1 MTSYYFPPEFVV
13 EVREQVDVVE
23 VVGDYVSLVKSGAN
37 FKGLCPFHGEKTP
50 SFMVHRGKGIYHCFG
65 CGVGGDAISFIRKIE
80 NLTYPE
86 AILRLAL
93 RCGLDVV
100 PYERR
105 GQEAGDAA
113 ERQSLKKQL
122 GVVLERAHEFFRRQ
136 LQRHLG
142 GMVGKYLDERGIS
155 TTVAEQFEL
164 GYAPDGWDN
173 LVKAIKKPGDLDIA
187 VQAGLIVKKDNG
199 KIYDRFRDR
208 LLFPIRDVTGKVVG
222 FGGRTLSG
230 AEPKYLNSSESP
242 LFQKRRLLYDLY
254 HAKRAIGEQNEVF
267 MVEGYMDA
275 LSLYARG
282 IDNVVATLGTA
293 LSEDHLKL
301 VKRYGDR
308 VAVFFD
314 NDQAGLAAA
323 FRSLPIFLGAG
334 VFPALV
340 LLPEGIK
347 DPDQLARQFP
357 VQELQEKLQ
366 NQVDL
371 FDYYLAEQEKKAR
384 GRGYTERLA
393 VLEEIV
399 SLVAVVPESGM
410 AGMALRTVADRLHL
424 AEEVVLEVFGR
435 VRHKGRSRKKDEAK
449 DPPAANVQTL
459 SVDPEDMVLGILS
472 RYSRLLQTFDPRKAC
487 FEQPISPIFV
497 EQLKLGGNSTVD
509 LTGILASHL
518 QRDELLT
525 LYSRLVLMN
534 LPKEERDAEQAL
546 ADCLKKL
553 KIRHLR
559 RQEQEI
565 DSMIMDC
572 QDAAAMA
579 DLLRRKMDIVNQYKK

>member
-1 MTSYYFPPEFVV
+1 
-13 EVREQVDVVE
+13 
-23 VVGDYVSLVKSGAN
+23 
-37 FKGLCPFHGEKTP
+37 
-50 SFMVHRGKGIYHCFG
+50 
-65 CGVGGDAISFIRKIE
+65 ISFIRKVE

-86 AILRLAL
+86 AILRLAI
-93 RCGLDVV
+93 RCGLDVT
-100 PYERR
+100 PYEQR

-136 LQRHLG
+136 LQRNLG

-164 GYAPDGWDN
+164 GYAPDGWNN
-173 LVKAIKKPGDLDIA
+173 LVKAIKKPADLDIA

-208 LLFPIRDVTGKVVG
+208 LLFPIREVTGKVVG

-242 LFQKRRLLYDLY
+242 LFHKRRLLYDLY

-275 LSLYARG
+275 LSLYAQG

-293 LSEDHLKL
+293 LSEDHLRL

-308 VAVFFD
+308 LAVFFD

-340 LLPEGIK
+340 LLPSGVK

-357 VQELQEKLQ
+357 AQELREKLQ
-366 NQVDL
+366 DQVDL

-384 GRGYTERLA
+384 GCGYTERLA
-393 VLEEIV
+393 VLQEIV

-410 AGMALRTVADRLHL
+410 VGMALRTVADRLHL

-435 VRHKGRSRKKDEAK
+435 VRHKGGSRKKDESQ
-449 DPPAANVQTL
+449 DSPAANVQTL
-459 SVDPEDMVLGILS
+459 IVDPEDMVLGILS
-472 RYSRLLQTFDPRKAC
+472 RYSPLLQVFELEKAC

-497 EQLKLGGNSTVD
+497 EQLKLGGNSTAD
-509 LTGILASHL
+509 LTGVLASHP

-546 ADCLKKL
+546 AD
-553 KIRHLR
+553 
-559 RQEQEI
+559 
-565 DSMIMDC
+565 
-572 QDAAAMA
+572 
-579 DLLRRKMDIVNQYKK
+579 

>member
-1 MTSYYFPPEFVV
+1 MTSYYFPPEFVADL
-13 EVREQVDVVE
+13 RARVDVVE

-50 SFMVHRGKGIYHCFG
+50 SFMVHREKGIYHCFG
-65 CGVGGDAISFIRKIE
+65 CGVGGDAISFVRKIE

-86 AILRLAL
+86 AILRLAI
-93 RCGLDVV
+93 RCGLDVT
-100 PYERR
+100 PYEQR
-105 GQEAGDAA
+105 GQNAGAVA

-122 GVVLERAHEFFRRQ
+122 GMVLERAHEFFRRQ
-136 LQRHLG
+136 LERHLDSK
-142 GMVGKYLDERGIS
+142 VGNYLKERGIS
-155 TTVAEQFEL
+155 TATAEQFEL

-173 LVKAIKKPGDLDIA
+173 LVKAIKKPADLDIA
-187 VQAGLIVKKDNG
+187 VQAGLIVRKDNG

-208 LLFPIRDVTGKVVG
+208 LLFPIREVTGKVVG

-242 LFQKRRLLYDLY
+242 LFQKRRLLYDLC
-254 HAKRAIGEQNEVF
+254 HAKRAIGEQNAVF

-293 LSEDHLKL
+293 FSEEHLKL

-340 LLPEGIK
+340 LLPAGIK

-357 VQELQEKLQ
+357 VQELQEKLRD
-366 NQVDL
+366 QVDL

-384 GRGYTERLA
+384 GRGYAERLA
-393 VLEEIV
+393 VLQDIV
-399 SLVAVVPESGM
+399 SLVAMVPESGM

-435 VRHKGRSRKKDEAK
+435 VRHKGRSRKKDESQK
-449 DPPAANVQTL
+449 SPAGNAQTL
-459 SVDPEDMVLGILS
+459 IIDPEDMVLGILS
-472 RYSRLLQTFDPRKAC
+472 RYPRLLQGFDVEEAC

-497 EQLKLGGNSTVD
+497 EQLKLGGSSSTD
-509 LTGILASHL
+509 LTGVLASHP
-518 QRDELLT
+518 QGDELLT

-534 LPKEERDAEQAL
+534 LPREEQNAEQAL

-553 KIRHLR
+553 RIRHFR

-572 QDAAAMA
+572 TDDATMT
-579 DLLRRKMDIVNQYKK
+579 DLLRRKMDIASQYRK

>member
-1 MTSYYFPPEFVV
+1 MTSYYFPPEFVA
-13 EVREQVDVVE
+13 ELRERVDVVE

-65 CGVGGDAISFIRKIE
+65 CGVGGDAISFIRKVE

-86 AILRLAL
+86 AILRLAI
-93 RCGLDVV
+93 RCGLDVT
-100 PYERR
+100 PYEQR
-105 GQEAGDAA
+105 GQNAEDAQ

-136 LQRHLG
+136 LQRNLG

-173 LVKAIKKPGDLDIA
+173 LVKAIKKPADLDIA

-242 LFQKRRLLYDLY
+242 LFHKRRLLYDLY

-275 LSLYARG
+275 LSLYAQG

-314 NDQAGLAAA
+314 NDKAGLAAA

-340 LLPEGIK
+340 LLPSGVK

-357 VQELQEKLQ
+357 AQELQEKLQ
-366 NQVDL
+366 DQVDL

-393 VLEEIV
+393 VLQEIV

-435 VRHKGRSRKKDEAK
+435 VRHKGSFRKKDESQ
-449 DPPAANVQTL
+449 DLPAANVQTL

-472 RYSRLLQTFDPRKAC
+472 RYSRLLQTFDLGNAC

-509 LTGILASHL
+509 LTGVFGSHP

-534 LPKEERDAEQAL
+534 LPEEERDAEQAL

-553 KIRHLR
+553 KIRYFR

-565 DSMIMDC
+565 DSKIMDC
-572 QDAAAMA
+572 QDTAAMA

>member
-1 MTSYYFPPEFVV
+1 MTSYYFPPEFVADL
-13 EVREQVDVVE
+13 RARVDVVE

-86 AILRLAL
+86 AILRLAI
-93 RCGLDVV
+93 RYGLDVA
-100 PYERR
+100 PYEQR
-105 GQEAGDAA
+105 GQNAGDAA

-122 GVVLERAHEFFRRQ
+122 GAVLERAHEFFRRQ
-136 LQRHLG
+136 LQRNLG
-142 GMVGKYLDERGIS
+142 GKAGKYLDERGIS
-155 TTVAEQFEL
+155 TAVAEQFEL

-173 LVKAIKKPGDLDIA
+173 LVKAIKNQADLDIA

-208 LLFPIRDVTGKVVG
+208 LLFPIREVTGRVVG

-230 AEPKYLNSSESP
+230 AEPKYLNSPESP

-254 HAKRAIGEQNEVF
+254 HAKRAIGEQNAVF

-334 VFPALV
+334 IFPALV
-340 LLPEGIK
+340 LLPAGIK

-357 VQELQEKLQ
+357 AQELQEKLQ
-366 NQVDL
+366 DQVGL

-384 GRGYTERLA
+384 GRGYGERLA
-393 VLEEIV
+393 VLEDIV
-399 SLVAVVPESGM
+399 SLVAMVPESGM

-435 VRHKGRSRKKDEAK
+435 VRHKGRSRKKDESQNSL
-449 DPPAANVQTL
+449 AANAQTL
-459 SVDPEDMVLGILS
+459 IVDPEAMVLGIFS
-472 RYSRLLQTFDPRKAC
+472 RYPRLLQTFDVEEAC
-487 FEQPISPIFV
+487 FEQPLSPIFV
-497 EQLKLGGNSTVD
+497 EQLKLSARSTAD
-509 LTGILASHL
+509 LTGVLASHP
-518 QRDELLT
+518 QGDELLT

-534 LPKEERDAEQAL
+534 IPEGELEAEQAL
-546 ADCLKKL
+546 DDCLKKL
-553 KIRHLR
+553 KIRHFR
-559 RQEQEI
+559 RQEQEL
-565 DSMIMDC
+565 DSMITNC
-572 QDAAAMA
+572 SDAAAMA
-579 DLLRRKMDIVNQYKK
+579 DLLRRKMDIVSQYKK

>member
-1 MTSYYFPPEFVV
+1 MTSYYFPPEFVA
-13 EVREQVDVVE
+13 ELRERVDVVE

-65 CGVGGDAISFIRKIE
+65 CGVGGDAISFIRKVE

-86 AILRLAL
+86 AILRLAI
-93 RCGLDVV
+93 RCGLDVT
-100 PYERR
+100 PYEQR
-105 GQEAGDAA
+105 GQNAEDAQ

-136 LQRHLG
+136 LQRNLS

-173 LVKAIKKPGDLDIA
+173 LVKAIKKPADLDIA

-242 LFQKRRLLYDLY
+242 LFHKRRLLYDLY

-275 LSLYARG
+275 LSLYAQG

-314 NDQAGLAAA
+314 NDKAGLAAA

-340 LLPEGIK
+340 LLPSGVK

-357 VQELQEKLQ
+357 AQELREKLQ
-366 NQVDL
+366 DQVDL

-393 VLEEIV
+393 VLQEIV

-435 VRHKGRSRKKDEAK
+435 VRHKGSFRKKDESQ
-449 DPPAANVQTL
+449 DLPAANVQTL

-472 RYSRLLQTFDPRKAC
+472 RYSRLLQTFDLGNAC

-509 LTGILASHL
+509 LTGVFGSHP

-534 LPKEERDAEQAL
+534 LPEEERDAEQAL

-553 KIRHLR
+553 KIRYFR

-565 DSMIMDC
+565 DSKIMDC
-572 QDAAAMA
+572 QDTAAMA

>member
-1 MTSYYFPPEFVV
+1 MTSYYFPPEFVA
-13 EVREQVDVVE
+13 ELRERVDVVE

-65 CGVGGDAISFIRKIE
+65 CGVGGDAISFIRKVE

-86 AILRLAL
+86 AILRLAI
-93 RCGLDVV
+93 RCGLDVT
-100 PYERR
+100 PYEQR
-105 GQEAGDAA
+105 GQNAEDAQ

-136 LQRHLG
+136 LQRNLG

-155 TTVAEQFEL
+155 TMVAEQFEL

-173 LVKAIKKPGDLDIA
+173 LVKAIKKPADLDIA

-242 LFQKRRLLYDLY
+242 LFHKRRLLYDLY

-275 LSLYARG
+275 LSLYAQG

-314 NDQAGLAAA
+314 NDKAGLAAA

-340 LLPEGIK
+340 LLPSGVK

-357 VQELQEKLQ
+357 AQELQEKLQ
-366 NQVDL
+366 DQVDL

-393 VLEEIV
+393 VLQEIV

-435 VRHKGRSRKKDEAK
+435 VRHKGSFRKKDESQ
-449 DPPAANVQTL
+449 DLPAANVQTL

-472 RYSRLLQTFDPRKAC
+472 RYSRLLQTFDLGNAC

-509 LTGILASHL
+509 LTGVFGSHP

-534 LPKEERDAEQAL
+534 LPEEERDAEQAL

-553 KIRHLR
+553 KIRYFR

-565 DSMIMDC
+565 DSKIMDC
-572 QDAAAMA
+572 QDTAAMA

>member
-1 MTSYYFPPEFVV
+1 MTSYYFPPEFVA
-13 EVREQVDVVE
+13 ELRERVDVVE

-65 CGVGGDAISFIRKIE
+65 CGVGGDAISFIRKVE

-86 AILRLAL
+86 AILRLAI
-93 RCGLDVV
+93 RCGLDVT
-100 PYERR
+100 PYEQR
-105 GQEAGDAA
+105 GQNAEDAQ

-136 LQRHLG
+136 LQRNLS

-173 LVKAIKKPGDLDIA
+173 LVKAIKKPADLDIA

-242 LFQKRRLLYDLY
+242 LFHKRRLLYDLY

-275 LSLYARG
+275 LSLYAQG

-314 NDQAGLAAA
+314 NDKAGLAAA

-340 LLPEGIK
+340 LLPSGVK

-357 VQELQEKLQ
+357 AQELREKLQ
-366 NQVDL
+366 DQVDL

-393 VLEEIV
+393 VLQEIV
-399 SLVAVVPESGM
+399 SLVAAVPESGM

-435 VRHKGRSRKKDEAK
+435 VRHKGSFRKKDESQ
-449 DPPAANVQTL
+449 DLPAANVQTL

-472 RYSRLLQTFDPRKAC
+472 RYSRLLQTFDLGNAC

-509 LTGILASHL
+509 LTGVFGSHP

-534 LPKEERDAEQAL
+534 LPEEERDAEQAL

-553 KIRHLR
+553 KIRYFR

-565 DSMIMDC
+565 DSKIMDC
-572 QDAAAMA
+572 QDTAAMA

>member
-1 MTSYYFPPEFVV
+1 MTSYYFPPEFVA
-13 EVREQVDVVE
+13 ELRERVDVVE

-65 CGVGGDAISFIRKIE
+65 CGVGGDAISFIRKVE

-86 AILRLAL
+86 AILRLAI
-93 RCGLDVV
+93 RCGLDVT
-100 PYERR
+100 PYEQR
-105 GQEAGDAA
+105 GQNAEDAQ

-136 LQRHLG
+136 LQRNLG

-173 LVKAIKKPGDLDIA
+173 LVKAIKKPADLDIA

-242 LFQKRRLLYDLY
+242 LFHKRRLLYDLY

-275 LSLYARG
+275 LSLYAQG

-314 NDQAGLAAA
+314 NDKAGLAAA

-340 LLPEGIK
+340 LLPSGVK

-357 VQELQEKLQ
+357 AQELREKLQ
-366 NQVDL
+366 DQVDL

-393 VLEEIV
+393 VLQEIV

-435 VRHKGRSRKKDEAK
+435 VRHKGSFRKKDESQ
-449 DPPAANVQTL
+449 DLPAANVQTL

-472 RYSRLLQTFDPRKAC
+472 RYSRLLQTFDLGNAC

-509 LTGILASHL
+509 LTGVFGSHP

-534 LPKEERDAEQAL
+534 LPEEERDAEQAL

-553 KIRHLR
+553 KIRYFR

-565 DSMIMDC
+565 DSKIMDC
-572 QDAAAMA
+572 QDTAAMA

>member
-1 MTSYYFPPEFVV
+1 MTSYYFPPEFVA
-13 EVREQVDVVE
+13 ELRERVDVVE

-65 CGVGGDAISFIRKIE
+65 CGVGGDAISFIRKVE

-86 AILRLAL
+86 AILRLAI
-93 RCGLDVV
+93 RCGLDVT
-100 PYERR
+100 PYEQR
-105 GQEAGDAA
+105 GQNAEDAQ

-136 LQRHLG
+136 LQRNLG

-173 LVKAIKKPGDLDIA
+173 LVKAIKKPADLDIA

-208 LLFPIRDVTGKVVG
+208 LLFPIREVTGKVVG

-242 LFQKRRLLYDLY
+242 LFHKRRLLYDLY

-275 LSLYARG
+275 LSLYAQG

-314 NDQAGLAAA
+314 NDKAGLAAA

-340 LLPEGIK
+340 LLPSGVK

-357 VQELQEKLQ
+357 AQELREKLQ
-366 NQVDL
+366 DQVDL

-393 VLEEIV
+393 VLQEIV

-435 VRHKGRSRKKDEAK
+435 VRHKGSFRKKDESQ
-449 DPPAANVQTL
+449 DLPAANVQTL

-472 RYSRLLQTFDPRKAC
+472 RYSRLLQTFDLGNAC

-509 LTGILASHL
+509 LTGVFGSHP

-534 LPKEERDAEQAL
+534 LPEEERDAEQAL

-553 KIRHLR
+553 KIRYFR

-565 DSMIMDC
+565 DSKIMDC
-572 QDAAAMA
+572 QDTAAMA

>member
-1 MTSYYFPPEFVV
+1 MTSYYFPPEFVA
-13 EVREQVDVVE
+13 ELRERVDVVE

-86 AILRLAL
+86 ALLRLAI
-93 RCGLDVV
+93 RCGMDVSL
-100 PYERR
+100 YEQR

-122 GVVLERAHEFFRRQ
+122 GVVLDRAHKFFQLQ
-136 LQRHLG
+136 LQRNLG
-142 GMVGKYLDERGIS
+142 SMVGKYLDERGIS

-173 LVKAIKKPGDLDIA
+173 LVKAIKKPADLDIA

-275 LSLYARG
+275 LSLYVRG

-293 LSEDHLKL
+293 LSEEHLKL

-314 NDQAGLAAA
+314 NDKAGLAAA
-323 FRSLPIFLGAG
+323 FRSLPIFLRAG

-340 LLPEGIK
+340 LLPSGVK

-366 NQVDL
+366 DQVDL

-384 GRGYTERLA
+384 GRSYTERLT
-393 VLEEIV
+393 VLQDIV

-435 VRHKGRSRKKDEAK
+435 VRHKGRSRKQDESQ

-459 SVDPEDMVLGILS
+459 IVDPEDMALGILS
-472 RYSRLLQTFDPRKAC
+472 RYPRLFQTFDLEQAC
-487 FEQPISPIFV
+487 FEQQISPIFV
-497 EQLKLGGNSTVD
+497 EQLRLSGDSTDD
-509 LTGILASHL
+509 LTGVLASHP
-518 QRDELLT
+518 QRNELLT

-534 LPKEERDAEQAL
+534 LPEEERDAEQAL

-553 KIRHLR
+553 KIRGFR

-572 QDAAAMA
+572 SDTAAMA

>member
-1 MTSYYFPPEFVV
+1 MTSYYFPPEFVA
-13 EVREQVDVVE
+13 ELRERVDVVE

-65 CGVGGDAISFIRKIE
+65 CGVGGDAISFLRRIE
-80 NLTYPE
+80 NLSYPE
-86 AILRLAL
+86 AILRLAI
-93 RCGLDVV
+93 RCGLDVA
-100 PYERR
+100 PYEQR
-105 GQEAGDAA
+105 GHDAA
-113 ERQSLKKQL
+113 SAEERQSLKKQL
-122 GVVLERAHEFFRRQ
+122 GAVLERAHEFFRRQ
-136 LQRHLG
+136 LQRHLDG
-142 GMVGKYLDERGIS
+142 RVGKYLEERGIS
-155 TTVAEQFEL
+155 TAVAERFEL
-164 GYAPDGWDN
+164 GYAPDGWDH
-173 LVKAIKKPGDLDIA
+173 LVKAIKKPADLDIA

-208 LLFPIRDVTGKVVG
+208 LLFPIREVTGRVVG

-254 HAKRAIGEQNEVF
+254 HAKRAIGEQKTAF

-282 IDNVVATLGTA
+282 VDNVVATLGTA
-293 LSEDHLKL
+293 LSVEHLSL

-323 FRSLPIFLGAG
+323 FRALPIFLGAG
-334 VFPALV
+334 VFPSLV
-340 LLPEGIK
+340 LLPSGVK
-347 DPDQLARQFP
+347 DPDQLARQFSAP
-357 VQELQEKLQ
+357 QLQEKLQ
-366 NQVDL
+366 DQVDL

-384 GRGYTERLA
+384 GRSYGERLA
-393 VLEEIV
+393 VLREIV
-399 SLVAVVPESGM
+399 QLVSVVPEPSL

-435 VRHKGRSRKKDEAK
+435 QRHQGRFRKKDDSRSVPDDDAR
-449 DPPAANVQTL
+449 TL
-459 SVDPEDMVLGILS
+459 MVDPEDLVLGILS
-472 RYSRLLQTFDPRKAC
+472 RHPGLLQGFDPEKAC
-487 FEQPISPIFV
+487 FDQPLSPVFV
-497 EQLKLGGNSTVD
+497 EQLLASVNAAAD
-509 LTGILASHL
+509 PAAALASHPR
-518 QRDELLT
+518 RDELLT
-525 LYSRLVLMN
+525 LYSRLAMMT
-534 LPKEERDAEQAL
+534 LPEDEPEAAQAL

-559 RQEQEI
+559 RQEQDIDAEI
-565 DSMIMDC
+565 SACTDTSLMT
-572 QDAAAMA
+572 
-579 DLLRRKMDIVNQYKK
+579 DLLRRKMDIVSQYKK

>member
-1 MTSYYFPPEFVV
+1 MTSYYFPPEFVA
-13 EVREQVDVVE
+13 ELREQVDVVE

-65 CGVGGDAISFIRKIE
+65 CGVGGDAISFLLKIE

-86 AILRLAL
+86 AILRLAI
-93 RCGLDVV
+93 RCGMDVT
-100 PYERR
+100 PYEQR
-105 GQEAGDAA
+105 GQDAGDAA
-113 ERQSLKKQL
+113 ERKSLKKQL
-122 GVVLERAHEFFRRQ
+122 GTVLERAHEFFRRQ
-136 LQRHLG
+136 LQRNLG
-142 GMVGKYLDERGIS
+142 GKVGKYLDERGIS
-155 TTVAEQFEL
+155 TAVAEQFEL
-164 GYAPDGWDN
+164 GYAPDGWDS
-173 LVKAIKKPGDLDIA
+173 LVKAIKKPADLDIA
-187 VQAGLIVKKDNG
+187 VQGGLIVKKDNG

-222 FGGRTLSG
+222 FGGRTLSA
-230 AEPKYLNSSESP
+230 AEPKYINSSESP

-254 HAKRAIGEQNEVF
+254 HAKRAIGEQNAVF

-275 LSLYARG
+275 LSLYALG
-282 IDNVVATLGTA
+282 INNVVATLGTA
-293 LSEDHLKL
+293 LSEEHLKL

-314 NDQAGLAAA
+314 NDHAGLAAA

-340 LLPEGIK
+340 LLPSGIK

-357 VQELQEKLQ
+357 AQELRRKLQ
-366 NQVDL
+366 DQVDL

-384 GRGYTERLA
+384 GCGYTERLA
-393 VLEEIV
+393 VLQEIV

-410 AGMALRTVADRLHL
+410 VGMALRTVADRLHL

-435 VRHKGRSRKKDEAK
+435 VRHKGRSRKKDESQ
-449 DPPAANVQTL
+449 DPPVANVQTL
-459 SVDPEDMVLGILS
+459 VVDPEDMVLGILS
-472 RYSRLLQTFDPRKAC
+472 RYPRLFETFDLEQAC
-487 FEQPISPIFV
+487 FEQQISPIFV
-497 EQLKLGGNSTVD
+497 EQLQLGGDSTAD
-509 LTGILASHL
+509 LTGVLASHP

-534 LPKEERDAEQAL
+534 LPEEERDAEQAI

-553 KIRHLR
+553 KIRGFR

-565 DSMIMDC
+565 DSMIVDC
-572 QDAAAMA
+572 SDNVAMA
-579 DLLRRKMDIVNQYKK
+579 DLLRRKMDIVSQYKK

>member
-1 MTSYYFPPEFVV
+1 MTSYYFPPEFVA
-13 EVREQVDVVE
+13 ELRERVDVVE

-65 CGVGGDAISFIRKIE
+65 CGVGGDAISFIRKVE

-86 AILRLAL
+86 AILRLAI
-93 RCGLDVV
+93 RCGLDVT
-100 PYERR
+100 PYEQR
-105 GQEAGDAA
+105 GQNAEDAQ

-136 LQRHLG
+136 LQRNLG

-164 GYAPDGWDN
+164 GYAPDGWNN
-173 LVKAIKKPGDLDIA
+173 LVKAIKKPADLDIA

-208 LLFPIRDVTGKVVG
+208 LLFPIREVTGKVVG

-242 LFQKRRLLYDLY
+242 LFHKRRLLYDLY

-275 LSLYARG
+275 LSLYAQG

-340 LLPEGIK
+340 LLPSGVK
-347 DPDQLARQFP
+347 DPDQLARQFQA
-357 VQELQEKLQ
+357 QELRKKLQ
-366 NQVDL
+366 DQVDL

-393 VLEEIV
+393 VLQEIV
-399 SLVAVVPESGM
+399 SLVAAVPESGM

-435 VRHKGRSRKKDEAK
+435 VRHKGSFRKKDESQ
-449 DPPAANVQTL
+449 DLPAANVQTL

-472 RYSRLLQTFDPRKAC
+472 RYSRLLQTFDLGNAC

-509 LTGILASHL
+509 LTGVLASHL

-553 KIRHLR
+553 KIRYFR

-572 QDAAAMA
+572 QDTAAMA
-579 DLLRRKMDIVNQYKK
+579 ELLRRKMDIVNQYKK

>member
-1 MTSYYFPPEFVV
+1 MTSYYFPPEFVA
-13 EVREQVDVVE
+13 ELRERVDVVE

-65 CGVGGDAISFIRKIE
+65 CGVGGDAISFIRKVE

-86 AILRLAL
+86 AILRLAI
-93 RCGLDVV
+93 RCGLDVT
-100 PYERR
+100 PYEQR
-105 GQEAGDAA
+105 GQNAEDAQ

-136 LQRHLG
+136 LQRNLG

-173 LVKAIKKPGDLDIA
+173 LVKAIKKPADLDIA

-208 LLFPIRDVTGKVVG
+208 LLFPIREVTGKVVG

-242 LFQKRRLLYDLY
+242 LFHKRRLLYDLY

-275 LSLYARG
+275 LSLYAQG

-340 LLPEGIK
+340 LLPSGVK

-357 VQELQEKLQ
+357 AQELREKLQ
-366 NQVDL
+366 DQVDL

-393 VLEEIV
+393 VLQEIV

-435 VRHKGRSRKKDEAK
+435 VRHKGSFRKKDESQ
-449 DPPAANVQTL
+449 DLPAANVQTL

-472 RYSRLLQTFDPRKAC
+472 RYSRLLQTFDLGNAC

-509 LTGILASHL
+509 LTGVFGSHP

-534 LPKEERDAEQAL
+534 LPEEERDAEQAL

-553 KIRHLR
+553 KIRYFR

-565 DSMIMDC
+565 DSKIMDC
-572 QDAAAMA
+572 QDTAAMA

>member
-1 MTSYYFPPEFVV
+1 MTSYYFPPEFVADL
-13 EVREQVDVVE
+13 RERVDVVE

-65 CGVGGDAISFIRKIE
+65 CGVGGDAISFIRKVE

-86 AILRLAL
+86 AILRLAI
-93 RCGLDVV
+93 RYGLDVA
-100 PYERR
+100 PYEQR
-105 GQEAGDAA
+105 GQNAEDAQ

-122 GVVLERAHEFFRRQ
+122 GVVLERAHEFFRCQ
-136 LQRHLG
+136 LKRNLDG
-142 GMVGKYLDERGIS
+142 TAGKYLDERGIS

-173 LVKAIKKPGDLDIA
+173 LVKAIKKPADLDIA

-275 LSLYARG
+275 LSLYAQG
-282 IDNVVATLGTA
+282 IDNVVATLGTV
-293 LSEDHLKL
+293 LSADHLKL

-314 NDQAGLAAA
+314 NDQAGLTAA

-340 LLPEGIK
+340 LLPSGIK
-347 DPDQLARQFP
+347 DPDQLARQFSA
-357 VQELQEKLQ
+357 QELREKLQ
-366 NQVDL
+366 DQVDL
-371 FDYYLAEQEKKAR
+371 FDYYLAEQEKKVR
-384 GRGYTERLA
+384 GCGYTERLA
-393 VLEEIV
+393 VLQEIV
-399 SLVAVVPESGM
+399 SLVAAVPESGM

-435 VRHKGRSRKKDEAK
+435 GRHKGSFRKKDESQYL
-449 DPPAANVQTL
+449 PAANVQTL

-472 RYSRLLQTFDPRKAC
+472 RYSRLLQTFDLGNAC

-509 LTGILASHL
+509 LTGAFGSHP

-534 LPKEERDAEQAL
+534 LPEEERDAEQAL

-553 KIRHLR
+553 KIRYFR
-559 RQEQEI
+559 CQEQEI
-565 DSMIMDC
+565 DSKIMDC
-572 QDAAAMA
+572 RDTAAMA

>member
-1 MTSYYFPPEFVV
+1 
-13 EVREQVDVVE
+13 
-23 VVGDYVSLVKSGAN
+23 
-37 FKGLCPFHGEKTP
+37 
-50 SFMVHRGKGIYHCFG
+50 
-65 CGVGGDAISFIRKIE
+65 
-80 NLTYPE
+80 
-86 AILRLAL
+86 
-93 RCGLDVV
+93 
-100 PYERR
+100 
-105 GQEAGDAA
+105 
-113 ERQSLKKQL
+113 
-122 GVVLERAHEFFRRQ
+122 
-136 LQRHLG
+136 
-142 GMVGKYLDERGIS
+142 
-155 TTVAEQFEL
+155 EL

-173 LVKAIKKPGDLDIA
+173 LVKAIKKPADLDIA

-208 LLFPIRDVTGKVVG
+208 LLFPIREVTGKVVG

-242 LFQKRRLLYDLY
+242 LFHKRRLLYDLY

-275 LSLYARG
+275 LSLYAQG

-340 LLPEGIK
+340 LLPSGVK

-357 VQELQEKLQ
+357 APELREKLQ
-366 NQVDL
+366 DQVDL

-393 VLEEIV
+393 VLQEIV
-399 SLVAVVPESGM
+399 SLVAAVPESGM

-435 VRHKGRSRKKDEAK
+435 VRHKGSFRKKDESQ
-449 DPPAANVQTL
+449 DLPAANVQTL

-472 RYSRLLQTFDPRKAC
+472 RYSRLLQTFDLGNAC

-509 LTGILASHL
+509 LTGVLASHL

-534 LPKEERDAEQAL
+534 LPEEERDAEQAL

-553 KIRHLR
+553 KIRYFR
-559 RQEQEI
+559 RQEQEN
-565 DSMIMDC
+565 
-572 QDAAAMA
+572 
-579 DLLRRKMDIVNQYKK
+579 DLGINFLFLTTDITKLQ

>member
-1 MTSYYFPPEFVV
+1 MTSYYFPPEFVA
-13 EVREQVDVVE
+13 ELRERVDVVE

-65 CGVGGDAISFIRKIE
+65 CGVGGDAISFIRKVE

-86 AILRLAL
+86 AILRLAI
-93 RCGLDVV
+93 RCGLDVT
-100 PYERR
+100 PYEQR
-105 GQEAGDAA
+105 GQNAEDAQ

-136 LQRHLG
+136 LQRNLS

-173 LVKAIKKPGDLDIA
+173 LVKAIKKPADLDIA

-208 LLFPIRDVTGKVVG
+208 LLFPIREVTGKVVG

-242 LFQKRRLLYDLY
+242 LFHKRRLLYDLY

-275 LSLYARG
+275 LSLYAQG

-314 NDQAGLAAA
+314 NDKAGLAAA

-340 LLPEGIK
+340 LLPSGVK

-357 VQELQEKLQ
+357 AQELREKLQ
-366 NQVDL
+366 DQVDL

-393 VLEEIV
+393 VLQEIV

-435 VRHKGRSRKKDEAK
+435 VRHKGSFRKKDESQ
-449 DPPAANVQTL
+449 DLPAANVQTL

-472 RYSRLLQTFDPRKAC
+472 RYSRLLQTFDLGNAC

-509 LTGILASHL
+509 LTGVFGSHP

-534 LPKEERDAEQAL
+534 LPEEERDAEQAL

-553 KIRHLR
+553 KIRYFR

-565 DSMIMDC
+565 DSKIMDC
-572 QDAAAMA
+572 QDTAAMA